1 MWYVYMY
8 GVEIT
13 DLVVKL
19 HPDFSISLGA
29 NFKWLCRL
37 DDVLTFWRFV
47 SFLLLLILM
56 ILQ

>member
-19 HPDFSISLGA
+19 HPDFSISLDA
-29 NFKWLCRL
+29 NFKWVCRL